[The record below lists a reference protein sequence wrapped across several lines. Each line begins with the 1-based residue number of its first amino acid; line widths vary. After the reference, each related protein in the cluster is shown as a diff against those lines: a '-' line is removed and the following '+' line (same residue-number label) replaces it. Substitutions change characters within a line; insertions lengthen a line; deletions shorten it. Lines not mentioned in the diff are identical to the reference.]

1 MLTTH
6 LTASLGWLGAVVAFL
21 ALSIAGVSSGDGQIV
36 RASYLTMR
44 LVTWYVIVPF
54 SLAALLTGIIES
66 AGTPWGFV
74 RHYWVAAKLALTVVA
89 TMLLLLHTQPID
101 RVADAASIATLSGAD
116 LHHLR
121 LQLIGDAS
129 AAVFVLFVTTVL
141 SVYKPWG
148 FTPYGLRVQV
158 AAGRTDHTRRRSEP
172 RSSAFVLVAAFI
184 FIAIVVVL
192 HLAGLGLGHH

>member
-1 MLTTH
+1 
-6 LTASLGWLGAVVAFL
+6 
-21 ALSIAGVSSGDGQIV
+21 
-36 RASYLTMR
+36 MR
-44 LVTWYVIVPF
+44 LMTWYVIVPF
-54 SLAALLTGIIES
+54 SVAALLTGIIES

-101 RVADAASIATLSGAD
+101 RVADAASIATLSSGD

-148 FTPYGLRVQV
+148 LTPYGIRVQ
-158 AAGRTDHTRRRSEP
+158 AIAGRTDHRRPRSAR
-172 RSSAFVLVAAFI
+172 RSSAFLLVAALILFALLVI
-184 FIAIVVVL
+184 L